1 MSAFAVAAF
10 QCRMCGCQAAGG
22 RRCDVCG
29 EPDPVAPAPRAEW
42 RPAAE
47 FAGTLAADRSAD
59 LDNALVRQKDTLL
72 AAVDLAAS
80 AAGLTRAA
88 GLLDFA
94 APLWQA
100 AGYGYKVPVALA
112 AAHQRACPWGVAIRG
127 LRGRIG
133 VLSDDDDDDEEDYDD
148 DEDDE
153 E

>member
-100 AGYGYKVPVALA
+100 AGYGYKVPEVAARLRRRAADLATAERLA
-112 AAHQRACPWGVAIRG
+112 AAG
-127 LRGRIG
+127 LRTGRAAAAARERIAA
-133 VLSDDDDDDEEDYDD
+133 LDELAGG
-148 DEDDE
+148 
-153 E
+153 